1 MYIIDATEIIIPKNR
16 QRREF
21 PNDDKESLKLSI
33 QTRGLLHPIVL
44 RNDRQTL
51 VCGERRLRAM
61 TELHQLD
68 ISFTCNGT
76 VIPPGSFPCTILS
89 ELSPLEIEEAEL
101 EENILRVDL
110 NFIEKAQAIDR
121 LHNLRVEQ
129 AQIRGETHTQSET
142 SEKSGIRC
150 STVNESIALVRH
162 LDSVPEIRKA
172 KNHAEAI
179 KIVRKTLETRERAKL
194 AEEFKKV
201 ESPHT
206 IHLGDSMQFL
216 KDFED
221 SLFDLLLTDPPYGV
235 GADAFG
241 SQAGVAHNYEDS
253 EESALKLYDILA
265 IESFRCT
272 KEQAHAYVFCD
283 IRLFPRISLLFTLA
297 GWSVWQ
303 RPFIWSKRNGMVP
316 QVSHGPRQTY
326 EALLFANKGNKKT
339 TGIRNDVLDYGQVQ
353 NQLHAAEKPV
363 DLLRDLISRSCRP
376 GDSILDPF
384 AGSGSTLEAA
394 ELEHCKATLVE
405 LNEDN
410 YNICLERQKKLEI
423 VL

>member
-1 MYIIDATEIIIPKNR
+1 MHITAAVNIIIPENR

-21 PNDDKESLKLSI
+21 PSDEKESLKTSI
-33 QTRGLLHPIVL
+33 QTRGLLHPLVL
-44 RNDRQTL
+44 RNDARTL

-61 TELHQLD
+61 TELHQLG
-68 ISFTCNGT
+68 ISFTCNGEA
-76 VIPPGSFPCTILS
+76 VPVGAFPCTILS

-101 EENILRVDL
+101 EENVLRVDL

-121 LHNLRVEQ
+121 LHKLRVEQ
-129 AQIRGETHTQSET
+129 ARLRGETHTQSET
-142 SEKSGIRC
+142 SEMSGIRK
-150 STVNESIALVRH
+150 STLNESIALVQH

-172 KNHAEAI
+172 KTHAEAV

-206 IHLGDSMQFL
+206 IHHGDAVAHLRGFPDNS
-216 KDFED
+216 
-221 SLFDLLLTDPPYGV
+221 FDLLLTDPPYGV
-235 GADAFG
+235 GADSFG
-241 SQAGVAHNYEDS
+241 TQAGVAHNYEDS
-253 EESALKLYDILA
+253 EETALNLYDILA

-272 KEQAHAYVFCD
+272 KPQAHAYVFCD
-283 IRLFPRISLLFTLA
+283 IRLFPRISLLFSLA
-297 GWSVWQ
+297 GWTVWQ

-326 EALLFANKGNKKT
+326 EALLFANKGNKQT
-339 TGIRNDVLDYGQVQ
+339 LCVRNDVLDYGQVQ

-405 LNEDN
+405 LNEAN

-423 VL
+423 IL